1 MYKNL
6 AIFEKTYEFVLWIY
20 PRVNKFPKS
29 QRFVLGQRIEN
40 ITLEMLEG
48 SIEANQKR
56 NKISYLKKMSMKL
69 DVLRVLIRLSKD
81 FKFISLRQYEHASK
95 MLNEIGKM
103 LGGWIKVTR
112 GE

>member
-48 SIEANQKR
+48 FIEANQKR

-69 DVLRVLIRLSKD
+69 DVLRVLYNGPQNLDNMLRYRNYD
-81 FKFISLRQYEHASK
+81 KFTQKAYCPI
-95 MLNEIGKM
+95 
-103 LGGWIKVTR
+103 
-112 GE
+112 